1 MQPERKIGILGGTFN
16 PPHYG
21 HLYICE
27 DVHREYA
34 LDEVWLMPVGQ
45 PPHKRAY
52 EVASKADRAAMT
64 KLLVAQQPY
73 LRYCDIEICR
83 EGYTYTVDTLRAL
96 KQSALRNDAIY
107 YIVGTDTLLYM
118 ESWKDIKDVLPLAEF
133 VCVLRPGDDMA
144 KVQAKIQWY
153 QETFEKSILLAKAT
167 GPDISSTIIRSKA
180 KGGESLAGLLPPSI
194 AAYIKEHHV
203 YESR

>member
-1 MQPERKIGILGGTFN
+1 MQLGKKIGILGGTFN

-27 DVHREYA
+27 DVYREYA

-52 EVASKADRAAMT
+52 EVAPKEDRAAMT
-64 KLLVAQQPY
+64 QLLVAHQPF
-73 LRYCDIEICR
+73 LRYCDMEIHR
-83 EGYTYTVDTLRAL
+83 DGFTYTVDTLRTL
-96 KQSALRNDAIY
+96 KSGTLKDDTIY

-144 KVQAKIQWY
+144 EVQAKIKWY
-153 QETFEKSILLAKAT
+153 QETFDKAILLATAT
-167 GPDISSTIIRSKA
+167 GPDISSTAIRSKA
-180 KGGESLAGLLPPSI
+180 RAGDSLAGLLPPSI
-194 AAYIKEHHV
+194 AAYIKERHL
-203 YESR
+203 YENR